1 MRFYTVHANPARKDV
16 DQRIIL
22 VKEGFAWWAFFAP
35 LLWLV
40 YRRVWIALPL
50 YLAGAITLFAILFY
64 GGLPPMVMSA
74 ASSALFI
81 GLPALLIPTPDT
93 ALALLATLFA
103 LLCGFEANDLRR
115 FHLKRRGYAVVD
127 VVAARNEVEA
137 ERAYF
142 GERPFSAASV
152 SGGRVPGAGTS
163 ATPASLRF
171 QTSEPVTGLF
181 DSADAHDNRHP

>member
-1 MRFYTVHANPARKDV
+1 MRFYTVHANPARKDA

-22 VKEGFAWWAFFAP
+22 VKEGFAWWAFFMP
-35 LLWLV
+35 VLWIV
-40 YRRVWIALPL
+40 YRRVWIGLPL
-50 YLAGAITLFAILFY
+50 YFAGAIALFIILFY
-64 GGLPPMVMSA
+64 GGLPPVIMSA
-74 ASSALFI
+74 ASSALIF
-81 GLPALLIPTPDT
+81 GMPAMLIPTPDM

-127 VVAARNEVEA
+127 VVAAKNEVEA

-152 SGGRVPGAGTS
+152 SGSRAPGPGA
-163 ATPASLRF
+163 PAQPVRFSF

-181 DSADAHDNRHP
+181 DPADTRDNRHP